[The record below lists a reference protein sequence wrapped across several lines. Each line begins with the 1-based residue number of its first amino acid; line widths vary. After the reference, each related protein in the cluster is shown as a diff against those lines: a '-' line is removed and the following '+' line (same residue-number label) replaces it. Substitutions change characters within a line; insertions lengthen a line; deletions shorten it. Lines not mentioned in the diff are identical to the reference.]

1 MKILHTDKDET
12 PAVEMPAEQFINQI
26 QQQKPIDITTGEPV
40 TEQPT
45 PVKKNNKALWGVIL
59 LVVVLIIATLIYYFQ
74 IKKQRDEYS
83 GN

>member
-12 PAVEMPAEQFINQI
+12 PAVELPAENFI
-26 QQQKPIDITTGEPV
+26 QKIAEPIDITTGAPV
-40 TEQPT
+40 AEQPT

-59 LVVVLIIATLIYYFQ
+59 LVVVLIIATVIYYFQ
-74 IKKQRDEYS
+74 LKKQRNEYS